1 MEQYR
6 RGDIVTVAGGVYAKK
21 PRPALVL
28 QDDAFDSTTSITVA
42 PFTSVA
48 VEAPLL
54 RLTVPAD
61 DSTGL
66 DVVSYV
72 MIDKITTVR
81 RSNIGERL
89 GSMDPTLMIEV
100 ERRVAAFLGFAR

>member
-28 QDDAFDSTTSITVA
+28 QDDAFDSTPSITVA

-54 RLTVPAD
+54 RLTVPTD

-81 RSNIGERL
+81 RSNIGHRL